1 MSEIIELFEFFS
13 FCLNQIWVIIESVSL
28 GAYSVLDI
36 FVSMGYITITFW
48 GIFSI
53 LNNDNNSDTG
63 E

>member
-1 MSEIIELFEFFS
+1 MSEIIELFQFFA
-13 FCLNQIWVIIESVSL
+13 FCLNQIWVIMESVSL